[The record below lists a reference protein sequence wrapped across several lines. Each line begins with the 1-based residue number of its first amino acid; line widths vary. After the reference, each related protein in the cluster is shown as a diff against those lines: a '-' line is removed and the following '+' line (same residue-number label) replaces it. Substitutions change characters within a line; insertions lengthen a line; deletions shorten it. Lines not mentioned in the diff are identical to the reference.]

1 MKSQPAVTT
10 LLLIALVAIAAT
22 SLTLVQAAC
31 GPNVRCPSD
40 ASNYLLPHPDCTQY
54 YRCDAGTACEQ
65 SCPPGLHFNAYHR
78 QCEAPETAC
87 CDIYYPC
94 NPTV

>member
-1 MKSQPAVTT
+1 MKSQSAVTT
-10 LLLIALVAIAAT
+10 LFLIALVTIAT

-31 GPNVRCPSD
+31 GPNARCPSN

-65 SCPPGLHFNAYHR
+65 SCPTGQHFNAYHR